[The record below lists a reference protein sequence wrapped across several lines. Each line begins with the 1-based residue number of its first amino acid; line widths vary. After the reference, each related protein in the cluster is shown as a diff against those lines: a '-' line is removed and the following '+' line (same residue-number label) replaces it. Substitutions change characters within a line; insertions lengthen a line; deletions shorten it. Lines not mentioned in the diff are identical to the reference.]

1 MYTLNERQ
9 VRVVE
14 LLLKKDNT
22 KKEMLELL
30 QVSEKTL
37 RSDINTINNL
47 LSEHESGI
55 ENEDNVLHFKSIYD
69 EIYWIN
75 FLRLN
80 QRVGIEDL
88 IKLKLLLKDE
98 YCTLNDLAEELYIS
112 KSKLEKEL
120 NKLDFRDVG
129 LVKIRNR
136 GIKVNGELQERLF
149 EFISIIRKY
158 IDDVNYLVSTKLMLN
173 QVLDTDISEVIFHEV
188 VDKHKKD
195 IKVLKIVDDELIRN
209 SFLLLLL
216 SSALD
221 YPPTSIYEDFIHR
234 DYGEEKKYC
243 AVFERIID
251 DILDNNNIIVE
262 KTSVIYQMFL
272 KHLTKFETSDYM
284 PNLDDGFVRDIETR
298 FPFSVKLTDM
308 FIKKLEEEAKIDF
321 SNIEKYYIIVYFQ
334 SLINSGASDKRL
346 NINIICQYGLSFA
359 NYIALKLQHELG
371 DDIKIKTFPLYE
383 YLELRESG
391 EVSGIAVTTLR
402 NLDDSLYINPVPT
415 DEEILHLLNQIKIK
429 KAQEEFAN
437 LIKGQYFTKVS
448 GVSQDE
454 LKEKITEDILEQQM
468 ATEEY
473 IESYKDRID
482 KGLTVLNKSIVVH
495 GDPMEVRKNGLLVY
509 KIDDGLSFQGEEI
522 NLVFVLLLDE
532 EYLKNSS
539 KVIREFYKI
548 LLDDEYGI
556 ILHNLDN
563 LNQLQFILN
572 NNLMKNHK

>member
-9 VRVVE
+9 VQVVE
-14 LLLKKDNT
+14 SLLKKDNT

-30 QVSEKTL
+30 EVSEKTL
-37 RSDINTINNL
+37 KSDINAINNL

-55 ENEDNVLHFKSIYD
+55 ESKDNVLHFRSIYD
-69 EIYWIN
+69 EIYWVN
-75 FLRLN
+75 FLKLN
-80 QRVGIEDL
+80 QRIRINDL
-88 IKLKLLLKDE
+88 VKLKLLLKE
-98 YCTLNDLAEELYIS
+98 EFCTLNDLAEESYIS

-120 NKLDFRDVG
+120 NKLDFGGVG
-129 LVKIRNR
+129 LVKVRNR
-136 GIKVNGELQERLF
+136 GIKVGGELQERLF

-173 QVLDTDISEVIFHEV
+173 QVVDTDVSEALFHEAV
-188 VDKHKKD
+188 RRHKKD
-195 IKVLKIVDDELIRN
+195 VKALKIVDDELIRN

-216 SSALD
+216 LNILD
-221 YPPTSIYEDFIHR
+221 HPTTIYEDFIHR
-234 DYGEEKKYC
+234 DYNGEREYY

-262 KTSVIYQMFL
+262 KKSVIYQMFL
-272 KHLTKFETSDYM
+272 KHLGKLETSDYM
-284 PNLDDGFVRDIETR
+284 PNLADSFVRDIETR
-298 FPFSVKLTDM
+298 FPFSVKLADM
-308 FIKKLEEEAKIDF
+308 FIKKLEEETKIDF

-334 SLINSGASDKRL
+334 GLINNGTSDKRL
-346 NINIICQYGLSFA
+346 NINVICQYGLSFA
-359 NYIALKLQHELG
+359 NYIALKLQRELG

-415 DEEILHLLNQIKIK
+415 DEDILRLLNQIKIK
-429 KAQEEFAN
+429 KVQEEFAN
-437 LIKGQYFTKVS
+437 LIKGQYFTKIS
-448 GVSQDE
+448 RISQDE
-454 LKEKITEDILEQQM
+454 LKEMIAKDILESEM
-468 ATEEY
+468 ATREY
-473 IESYKDRID
+473 IESYEDRID
-482 KGLTVLNKSIVVH
+482 TGLTVLNKSIIVH
-495 GDPMEVRKNGLLVY
+495 GDPAEVRKNGLLVY
-509 KIDDGLSFQGEEI
+509 KIDDGLSLQGGDV

-532 EYLKNSS
+532 EYLKNGN

-548 LLDDEYGI
+548 LLDDEYGTM
-556 ILHNLDN
+556 LHNLDN